1 MKYLS
6 VKSLG
11 LILLST
17 VLLGCADQWAEH
29 IRPVDKNLET
39 SLFQAIK
46 AEQELSLFQ
55 AFLQETGY
63 DAVLEST
70 ENYTVF
76 APLNTALSAYQS
88 ASVEVKK
95 NLVKNHIAALS
106 YNTADLNS
114 MEYLMML
121 SGKRLRL
128 DELSLNAKETV
139 CSNGILRTS
148 NSISL
153 PKANLYE
160 LISAYKDS
168 LEIARAIFLAG
179 DSIMDPVKSIQ
190 TGVDPHSGRP
200 IYDTAYLYYNP
211 YLESLSIHQED
222 SSYCFVLLNNSNFAD
237 LKAKYAKYMQQ
248 WDESIRAVNDSLTD
262 LVVTREL
269 INDLICP
276 TEGFEESAPTYLNT
290 QGLSLDMNKALVM
303 DRLEASNGLLLIC
316 DSVNIRMKDNK
327 IKELY
332 IQGEDYVETLNPAY
346 TYVRLRDYAMGGKDV
361 MVAGRWSESFDYVT
375 VLDGVDTTLSK
386 TVNYYYYSATASGSY
401 YDKSINFYLKYTPT
415 LYSTK
420 YRLYWKTYD
429 DFGRHFAGDT
439 LDVLFNPEDPNQA
452 CPSVYRVTQKLYIS
466 LPGRPELKRNNGIIE
481 NLSLQSGAK
490 VMVGITPDTTDAS
503 GRGHTIGVNAGVE
516 TEMPLRWY
524 KAAGDYEALSTPLAA
539 ANTRDYL
546 NCTSM
551 GTACFYVTNSPYTSV
566 SNSTS
571 NGLIFLDYIRL
582 VPEMI
587 DEND

>member
-1 MKYLS
+1 MKYVS
-6 VKSLG
+6 VNSLG
-11 LILLST
+11 LILLSI
-17 VLLGCADQWAEH
+17 VMFGCADQWAEH

-39 SLFQAIK
+39 TLFQAIK
-46 AEQELSLFQ
+46 AEQELSLFGT
-55 AFLQETGY
+55 FLQETAY
-63 DAVLEST
+63 DVVLESM

-76 APLNTALSAYQS
+76 APVNAALSAYES
-88 ASVEVKK
+88 ASVEVKR

-106 YNTADLNS
+106 YNAADLSS

-121 SGKRLRL
+121 SGKRLKL
-128 DELSLNAKETV
+128 DDVSLNDKEIV
-139 CSNGILRTS
+139 CGNGILRIS
-148 NSISL
+148 NNISL

-168 LEIARAIFLAG
+168 LEIARVIFLAG
-179 DSIMDPVKSIQ
+179 DSIMDPDKSVQ
-190 TGVDPHSGRP
+190 TGVDPASGRP
-200 IYDTAYLYYNP
+200 IYDTAYQYYNP
-211 YLESLSIHQED
+211 YLERLSINQED
-222 SSYCFVLLNNSNFAD
+222 SSYCFVLLNNSNFTN
-237 LKAKYAKYMQQ
+237 LKAKYARYMQQ

-269 INDLICP
+269 ITDLICY
-276 TEGFEESAPTYLNT
+276 TRGFDENAPTFCNT
-290 QGLSLDMNKALVM
+290 SGLLIDMSKSLVQ
-303 DRLEASNGLLLIC
+303 DRIEASNGLLLIC

-327 IKELY
+327 IKEVY
-332 IQGEDYVETLNPAY
+332 IQGEDYVESLNPNY
-346 TYVRLRDYAMGGKDV
+346 TYIRLRDYAMAGKDV
-361 MVAGRWSESFDYVT
+361 MVAGRWSESFDYST

-401 YDKSINFYLKYTPT
+401 YDKSINFYLKYTPK

-429 DFGRHFAGDT
+429 DFENHYAGDT
-439 LDVLFNPEDPNQA
+439 LDILYNPEDPNQV

-466 LPGRPELKRNNGIIE
+466 LPGRPELRRNNGIIE

-490 VMVGITPDTTDAS
+490 VMVGIIPDSTDTS
-503 GRGHTIGVNAGVE
+503 GRNHTIGINAGVE
-516 TEMPLRWY
+516 AEMPLRWY
-524 KAAGDYEALSTPLAA
+524 KASGDYEALSTPLAA

-551 GTACFYVTNSPYTSV
+551 GTACFYVTNSPYTSA